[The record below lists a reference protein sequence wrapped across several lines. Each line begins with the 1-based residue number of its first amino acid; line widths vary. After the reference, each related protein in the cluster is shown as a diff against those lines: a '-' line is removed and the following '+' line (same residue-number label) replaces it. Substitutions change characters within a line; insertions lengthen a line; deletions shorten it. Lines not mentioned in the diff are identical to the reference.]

1 MMAPPPVGR
10 ERHKD
15 KDSSVIAAD
24 GGQALRQEVG
34 KRQQPNREQEGHKD
48 DDDGAIA
55 ANWGLLRK

>member
-1 MMAPPPVGR
+1 MAPPPMGR

-34 KRQQPNREQEGHKD
+34 KRHQPNREQEGHK
-48 DDDGAIA
+48 AIFVVSKSCTT
-55 ANWGLLRK
+55 RRE